1 MALKLR
7 ESKHGRGGEGGVGGG
22 GVGQSYLLDHANNLK
37 WEGKGIGVRSG
48 PRPPPAATVVCTW
61 TFDEAAP

>member
-1 MALKLR
+1 
-7 ESKHGRGGEGGVGGG
+7 VGGG